1 MWSAPTPGR
10 FDEVARGMQDRVVR
24 IGAQALTAS
33 SHCMEMM
40 RDRLRGVPL
49 LERSDIA
56 YRASSMIRQAR
67 ADGQL
72 HLPMR
77 GDIEDAVAMLLVLG
91 VTAVHT

>member
-1 MWSAPTPGR
+1 MGSSPTPRR
-10 FDEVARGMQDRVVR
+10 FEAMAPGMPDRVVR
-24 IGAQALTAS
+24 IGAHVVTAS
-33 SHCMEMM
+33 SHCIGAM
-40 RDRLRGVPL
+40 RDRLLGVPL
-49 LERSDIA
+49 LEKSDIA

-72 HLPMR
+72 RLPLP